1 MSAYC
6 QLPPEKYRV
15 DSKAPVQQ
23 GNSSASQGPIGA
35 TDSPLE
41 IRFATVVSQQ
51 GQYRE
56 QSHIIPPFWM
66 QPEFLFTSLE
76 QLSKAYSTIWSYF
89 CRTRTPVLT
98 AVRESL
104 QLNGLYGLGKALTM
118 DSRNS
123 GPPSVCPCA
132 CCIMCPS
139 GTLSWE
145 GCGDSWLKSVCIFTK
160 KMQKV
165 LNTCLKHEMWL
176 GLCSLCWVAHPLL
189 IFHLSCIY
197 VRENRPFVLLGSRL
211 TKLLAKWHCFGLHWD
226 ADGHACPQLHNSTC
240 ALLWMPWRRAG

>member
-1 MSAYC
+1 MSAFC
-6 QLPPEKYRV
+6 QLPPEKYRGG
-15 DSKAPVQQ
+15 QQ
-23 GNSSASQGPIGA
+23 GFSAARKFLCQPRPSRCHRH
-35 TDSPLE
+35 SLE

-76 QLSKAYSTIWSYF
+76 QLLKAYTTTGSYF

-104 QLNGLYGLGKALTM
+104 QLNGLYGLARALSM
-118 DSRNS
+118 DSRNA
-123 GPPSVCPCA
+123 GPLSVCPCA

-139 GTLSWE
+139 VTLSWE
-145 GCGDSWLKSVCIFTK
+145 GCGDSWLKSVCCFTK

-165 LNTCLKHEMWL
+165 LNTCLKHEM
-176 GLCSLCWVAHPLL
+176 
-189 IFHLSCIY
+189 
-197 VRENRPFVLLGSRL
+197 
-211 TKLLAKWHCFGLHWD
+211 
-226 ADGHACPQLHNSTC
+226 
-240 ALLWMPWRRAG
+240 